1 MKLFKQL
8 KQYWWVFSIIIMF
21 AVIIGQ
27 SQIETTRESLKQQE
41 IHRIQKIMQQKKQSL
56 INKAVNNSYYVNKK
70 DSLFGEYYI
79 INADGSHQIK
89 KIDGFDTNNLSYDK
103 KVNDTMVDAWYQKE
117 EDKISEI
124 TKDAEKKFKSDQKAA
139 LETYNNLNTA
149 EERVDMA
156 QHNKTFKFSVLN
168 GTKNK
173 SNDWFFFGTNIVSVY
188 YNKKTDTKLIDEM
201 ISKLLKK
208 LDQDQE
214 LYDKIQFLEVSKVNQ
229 FQLEDIQYE
238 GKVTLVITDVK
249 KEWRKVINID
259 DATRFIDAL
268 EFFKNPINKK

>member
-1 MKLFKQL
+1 MKLFKQF
-8 KQYWWVFSIIIMF
+8 KQYWWVFSIIILF
-21 AVIIGQ
+21 AVLIGK

-41 IHRIQKIMQQKKQSL
+41 IHRIQKVVEQKKHL
-56 INKAVNNSYYVNKK
+56 LLNKAANKSLYVNKK

-103 KVNDTMVDAWYQKE
+103 KVNDTMVDAWYKKE
-117 EDKISEI
+117 ENKISETI
-124 TKDAEKKFKSDQKAA
+124 QDAEKKFTSDQTAA

-149 EERVDMA
+149 EERIDMV
-156 QHNKTFKFSVLN
+156 QHNKTFNFSVLN
-168 GTKNK
+168 KKNK

-188 YNKKTDTKLIDEM
+188 YNKKTDTKLVDEM